1 MFKFCIVNASVFSSI
16 LYLFD
21 VDDFEFSY
29 RQICIILVAFIFQVF
44 YYKIFKVKG
53 NAKIALIWYFITII
67 NQLYLI
73 FLIAENVLNGKS
85 IFSLIIGFAYLMII
99 NCFTAFEL
107 LESRRVKMKLLI
119 KIGLAID
126 LIILIASFILENFV
140 YNGFEIYKTVELVS
154 VIAFIL
160 LIYSLPMN
168 YATYKIENQI
178 MKNKEICRG
187 INYVNLIIMFIIN
200 LMFLILGFSELSRVV
215 FYLIIYATVLLEV
228 LIRVYIFY
236 VKSWNK

>member
-1 MFKFCIVNASVFSSI
+1 
-16 LYLFD
+16 
-21 VDDFEFSY
+21 
-29 RQICIILVAFIFQVF
+29 
-44 YYKIFKVKG
+44 
-53 NAKIALIWYFITII
+53 
-67 NQLYLI
+67 
-73 FLIAENVLNGKS
+73 
-85 IFSLIIGFAYLMII
+85 
-99 NCFTAFEL
+99 
-107 LESRRVKMKLLI
+107 MKLLI
-119 KIGLAID
+119 KFGLAID

-154 VIAFIL
+154 VISFIL

-168 YATYKIENQI
+168 YATYKIEKSDNE
-178 MKNKEICRG
+178 KNKEICRG

>member
-1 MFKFCIVNASVFSSI
+1 
-16 LYLFD
+16 
-21 VDDFEFSY
+21 
-29 RQICIILVAFIFQVF
+29 
-44 YYKIFKVKG
+44 
-53 NAKIALIWYFITII
+53 
-67 NQLYLI
+67 
-73 FLIAENVLNGKS
+73 
-85 IFSLIIGFAYLMII
+85 
-99 NCFTAFEL
+99 
-107 LESRRVKMKLLI
+107 MKLLI

-168 YATYKIENQI
+168 YATYKIEKSDNE
-178 MKNKEICRG
+178 KNKEICRG

-215 FYLIIYATVLLEV
+215 FYLIIYSTVLFEV

>member
-1 MFKFCIVNASVFSSI
+1 
-16 LYLFD
+16 
-21 VDDFEFSY
+21 
-29 RQICIILVAFIFQVF
+29 
-44 YYKIFKVKG
+44 
-53 NAKIALIWYFITII
+53 
-67 NQLYLI
+67 
-73 FLIAENVLNGKS
+73 
-85 IFSLIIGFAYLMII
+85 
-99 NCFTAFEL
+99 
-107 LESRRVKMKLLI
+107 MKLLI
-119 KIGLAID
+119 KFGLVID
-126 LIILIASFILENFV
+126 LVTLIASFILENFV

-168 YATYKIENQI
+168 YATYKIEKSDNE
-178 MKNKEICRG
+178 KNKEICRG

>member
-1 MFKFCIVNASVFSSI
+1 
-16 LYLFD
+16 
-21 VDDFEFSY
+21 
-29 RQICIILVAFIFQVF
+29 
-44 YYKIFKVKG
+44 
-53 NAKIALIWYFITII
+53 
-67 NQLYLI
+67 
-73 FLIAENVLNGKS
+73 
-85 IFSLIIGFAYLMII
+85 
-99 NCFTAFEL
+99 
-107 LESRRVKMKLLI
+107 MKLLI
-119 KIGLAID
+119 KFGLAID

-168 YATYKIENQI
+168 YATYKIEKSDNE
-178 MKNKEICRG
+178 KNKEICRG

>member
-1 MFKFCIVNASVFSSI
+1 
-16 LYLFD
+16 
-21 VDDFEFSY
+21 
-29 RQICIILVAFIFQVF
+29 
-44 YYKIFKVKG
+44 
-53 NAKIALIWYFITII
+53 
-67 NQLYLI
+67 
-73 FLIAENVLNGKS
+73 
-85 IFSLIIGFAYLMII
+85 
-99 NCFTAFEL
+99 
-107 LESRRVKMKLLI
+107 MKLLI

-168 YATYKIENQI
+168 YATYKIEKSDNEN
-178 MKNKEICRG
+178 NKDICRG

-200 LMFLILGFSELSRVV
+200 LIFFILGFSELSRVV

>member
-1 MFKFCIVNASVFSSI
+1 
-16 LYLFD
+16 
-21 VDDFEFSY
+21 
-29 RQICIILVAFIFQVF
+29 
-44 YYKIFKVKG
+44 
-53 NAKIALIWYFITII
+53 
-67 NQLYLI
+67 
-73 FLIAENVLNGKS
+73 
-85 IFSLIIGFAYLMII
+85 
-99 NCFTAFEL
+99 
-107 LESRRVKMKLLI
+107 MKLLI
-119 KIGLAID
+119 KFGLAID

-168 YATYKIENQI
+168 YATYKIEKSDNE
-178 MKNKEICRG
+178 KNKEICRG

-228 LIRVYIFY
+228 LIRVYMFY

>member
-1 MFKFCIVNASVFSSI
+1 
-16 LYLFD
+16 
-21 VDDFEFSY
+21 
-29 RQICIILVAFIFQVF
+29 
-44 YYKIFKVKG
+44 
-53 NAKIALIWYFITII
+53 
-67 NQLYLI
+67 
-73 FLIAENVLNGKS
+73 
-85 IFSLIIGFAYLMII
+85 
-99 NCFTAFEL
+99 
-107 LESRRVKMKLLI
+107 MKLLI
-119 KIGLAID
+119 KFGLAID

-168 YATYKIENQI
+168 YATYKIEKSDNE
-178 MKNKEICRG
+178 KNKEICRG

-200 LMFLILGFSELSRVV
+200 LMFLILGFIELSRVV

>member
-1 MFKFCIVNASVFSSI
+1 
-16 LYLFD
+16 
-21 VDDFEFSY
+21 
-29 RQICIILVAFIFQVF
+29 
-44 YYKIFKVKG
+44 
-53 NAKIALIWYFITII
+53 
-67 NQLYLI
+67 
-73 FLIAENVLNGKS
+73 
-85 IFSLIIGFAYLMII
+85 
-99 NCFTAFEL
+99 
-107 LESRRVKMKLLI
+107 MKLLI
-119 KIGLAID
+119 KFGLAID
-126 LIILIASFILENFV
+126 LIILIANFILENFV

-168 YATYKIENQI
+168 YATYKIEKSDNE
-178 MKNKEICRG
+178 KNKEICRG

>member
-1 MFKFCIVNASVFSSI
+1 MLLNCW
-16 LYLFD
+16 
-21 VDDFEFSY
+21 
-29 RQICIILVAFIFQVF
+29 
-44 YYKIFKVKG
+44 KVG
-53 NAKIALIWYFITII
+53 GI
-67 NQLYLI
+67 
-73 FLIAENVLNGKS
+73 
-85 IFSLIIGFAYLMII
+85 
-99 NCFTAFEL
+99 
-107 LESRRVKMKLLI
+107 RMKLLI
-119 KIGLAID
+119 KFGLAID

-168 YATYKIENQI
+168 YATYKIEKSDNE
-178 MKNKEICRG
+178 KNKEICRG

>member
-1 MFKFCIVNASVFSSI
+1 
-16 LYLFD
+16 
-21 VDDFEFSY
+21 
-29 RQICIILVAFIFQVF
+29 
-44 YYKIFKVKG
+44 
-53 NAKIALIWYFITII
+53 
-67 NQLYLI
+67 
-73 FLIAENVLNGKS
+73 
-85 IFSLIIGFAYLMII
+85 
-99 NCFTAFEL
+99 
-107 LESRRVKMKLLI
+107 MKLLI

-168 YATYKIENQI
+168 YATYKIEKSDNE
-178 MKNKEICRG
+178 KNKEICRG
-187 INYVNLIIMFIIN
+187 INYVKLIIMFIIN

>member
-1 MFKFCIVNASVFSSI
+1 
-16 LYLFD
+16 
-21 VDDFEFSY
+21 
-29 RQICIILVAFIFQVF
+29 
-44 YYKIFKVKG
+44 
-53 NAKIALIWYFITII
+53 
-67 NQLYLI
+67 
-73 FLIAENVLNGKS
+73 
-85 IFSLIIGFAYLMII
+85 
-99 NCFTAFEL
+99 
-107 LESRRVKMKLLI
+107 MKLLI

-168 YATYKIENQI
+168 YATYKIEKSDNE
-178 MKNKEICRG
+178 KNKEICRG

-200 LMFLILGFSELSRVV
+200 FMFLILGFSELSRVV

>member
-1 MFKFCIVNASVFSSI
+1 
-16 LYLFD
+16 
-21 VDDFEFSY
+21 
-29 RQICIILVAFIFQVF
+29 
-44 YYKIFKVKG
+44 
-53 NAKIALIWYFITII
+53 
-67 NQLYLI
+67 
-73 FLIAENVLNGKS
+73 
-85 IFSLIIGFAYLMII
+85 
-99 NCFTAFEL
+99 
-107 LESRRVKMKLLI
+107 MKLLI
-119 KIGLAID
+119 KFGLAID

-168 YATYKIENQI
+168 YATYKIEKSDNE
-178 MKNKEICRG
+178 KNKEICRG

-236 VKSWNK
+236 VKSWNKFYI

>member
-1 MFKFCIVNASVFSSI
+1 
-16 LYLFD
+16 
-21 VDDFEFSY
+21 
-29 RQICIILVAFIFQVF
+29 
-44 YYKIFKVKG
+44 
-53 NAKIALIWYFITII
+53 
-67 NQLYLI
+67 
-73 FLIAENVLNGKS
+73 
-85 IFSLIIGFAYLMII
+85 
-99 NCFTAFEL
+99 
-107 LESRRVKMKLLI
+107 MKLLI

-168 YATYKIENQI
+168 YATYKIEKSDNE
-178 MKNKEICRG
+178 KNKEICRG

-200 LMFLILGFSELSRVV
+200 LMFLILGFSELSRAV

>member
-1 MFKFCIVNASVFSSI
+1 
-16 LYLFD
+16 
-21 VDDFEFSY
+21 
-29 RQICIILVAFIFQVF
+29 
-44 YYKIFKVKG
+44 
-53 NAKIALIWYFITII
+53 
-67 NQLYLI
+67 
-73 FLIAENVLNGKS
+73 
-85 IFSLIIGFAYLMII
+85 
-99 NCFTAFEL
+99 
-107 LESRRVKMKLLI
+107 MKLLI
-119 KIGLAID
+119 KFGLAID

-168 YATYKIENQI
+168 YATYKIEKSDNE
-178 MKNKEICRG
+178 KNKEICRG

-228 LIRVYIFY
+228 LIRVYIFS